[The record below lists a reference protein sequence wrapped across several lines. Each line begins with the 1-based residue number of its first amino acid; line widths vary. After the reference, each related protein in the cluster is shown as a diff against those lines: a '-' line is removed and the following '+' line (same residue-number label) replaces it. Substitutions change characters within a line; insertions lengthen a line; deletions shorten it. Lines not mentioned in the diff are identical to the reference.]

1 MVGIKLSAMAQIKL
15 DVLTETRRKY
25 DHIHSL
31 VEQYGA
37 AKVGDDTLLG
47 SLARTATDVGRVF
60 MNNGYGLM
68 ADHSN
73 QIAMLAKR
81 GVGKQT
87 KLRTFREAIASV
99 RSAMDHTEKM
109 IVEEEKKAHEAP
121 GSGA

>member
-37 AKVGDDTLLG
+37 ANTGEDTLMRAL
-47 SLARTATDVGRVF
+47 SRAAADVGRVF
-60 MNNGYGLM
+60 MNNGYGIM

-81 GVGKQT
+81 GVGKQI
-87 KLRTFREAIASV
+87 KLRTFRESMASV
-99 RSAMDHTEKM
+99 RAAIDHAEKM
-109 IVEEEKKAHEAP
+109 IIDEEKKAHEAP
-121 GSGA
+121 AGE

>member
-1 MVGIKLSAMAQIKL
+1 MVGIKLSAMAQLKL
-15 DVLTETRRKY
+15 DVLTEARRKF

-37 AKVGDDTLLG
+37 AKTGEDALM
-47 SLARTATDVGRVF
+47 SALARAATNVGRVF

-81 GVGKQT
+81 GVGKQL

-99 RSAMDHTEKM
+99 RTAIDHTEKM
-109 IVEEEKKAHEAP
+109 IMEEEKKAHEAP
-121 GSGA
+121 ADG